1 MEEAREKALQ
11 ELTEYYEAKIKEK
24 NRELKQ
30 ASDDHEQEQRKMEEI
45 QKQTE
50 EDTDHEILTL
60 KNTYERDLK
69 KQIDANMKLRGE
81 LGIKTKKV
89 IMHWAQESNIM
100 GEVNMHWAEWLQG
113 SNIMGEGRGGEGRGG
128 EGRGGE
134 GRGGEGRGGE
144 GRGGEGR
151 GGEGRGGEERRG
163 EDRIG

>member
-89 IMHWAQESNIM
+89 IMHWA
-100 GEVNMHWAEWLQG
+100 V
-113 SNIMGEGRGGEGRGG
+113 
-128 EGRGGE
+128 
-134 GRGGEGRGGE
+134 
-144 GRGGEGR
+144 
-151 GGEGRGGEERRG
+151 
-163 EDRIG
+163 

>member
-89 IMHWAQESNIM
+89 IGA
-100 GEVNMHWAEWLQG
+100 VWLSYTFQKPY
-113 SNIMGEGRGGEGRGG
+113 
-128 EGRGGE
+128 
-134 GRGGEGRGGE
+134 
-144 GRGGEGR
+144 
-151 GGEGRGGEERRG
+151 
-163 EDRIG
+163 

>member
-11 ELTEYYEAKIKEK
+11 ELTEYYEGKIKEK

-30 ASDDHEQEQRKMEEI
+30 ASDDHEQEQRKLEEI

-89 IMHWAQESNIM
+89 TIPYATC
-100 GEVNMHWAEWLQG
+100 
-113 SNIMGEGRGGEGRGG
+113 
-128 EGRGGE
+128 
-134 GRGGEGRGGE
+134 
-144 GRGGEGR
+144 
-151 GGEGRGGEERRG
+151 
-163 EDRIG
+163 